1 MCWRREGGREGRN
14 EGGRNEGG
22 RRVGGERAEMRGEG
36 REGSGGREAKVYQE
50 RNIWKGGGAGQ
61 VVGASMMKRRIQI

>member
-1 MCWRREGGREGRN
+1 M
-14 EGGRNEGG
+14 
-22 RRVGGERAEMRGEG
+22 GGERAEMRGEG

-61 VVGASMMKRRIQI
+61 VVGASMMKRRMQI